1 MKSRSYPPGV
11 AAHIIKAGQGKS
23 PAHDGWSCRRLLALL
38 ERDDLLDWERER
50 QEREDELHESVL
62 AEGNPFGRRRT
73 AFEPVTGKPFWL
85 WGPKERRIWCKLTRS
100 QVALWLSGFV
110 ETQHGGGYSRPF
122 RAELSIRDHHNVSR
136 RMLFMALKLRKSG
149 NAVLIRAV
157 AEGGVSLGDAIAH
170 LDRDKDELRKAIR
183 MVERR
188 EARSLRQAL
197 AAIPQRDGS
206 ETLLSLPHA

>member
-11 AAHIIKAGQGKS
+11 AAHIIKAGQGKN

-38 ERDDLLDWERER
+38 EWPDLLNWEPER

-62 AEGNPFGRRRT
+62 AEGNPFGRKRNV
-73 AFEPVTGKPFWL
+73 FEPVLGNPHHC
-85 WGPKERRIWCKLTRS
+85 WGPKEDRLWGKLTKS
-100 QVALWLSGFV
+100 QVALWLSGFHMDL
-110 ETQHGGGYSRPF
+110 EHGGRTGSHIPV
-122 RAELSIRDHHNVSR
+122 ELLITRWYVSR

-149 NAVLIRAV
+149 HAILIRAV

-170 LDRDKDELRKAIR
+170 LDHDKAELRKAIR

-188 EARSLRQAL
+188 EARSLKQAL
-197 AAIPQRDGS
+197 AA
-206 ETLLSLPHA
+206 